1 MNKDNLSAL
10 LMAVAVVSLIA
21 GFAVYFN
28 SPDLNKTASSSSSPG
43 GSITKFI
50 PATITKN
57 GNANSSSSSNSQ
69 IKNAQFQIDKSQFK
83 KAPDFAKI
91 TGYVNTEPINI
102 KDLKGK
108 VVLVDFWTYSCINCI
123 RTIPYLVDWNEK
135 YADKGLVI
143 VGIHSPEFEFEKNI
157 DNVKAAVQKYGIK
170 YPVLQDNDKG
180 TWDAYQNRYWPR
192 KYLIDNEGYIRYD
205 HIGEGGYAEIEKVIQ
220 SLLTERAAQAG
231 ISEINLNINKNT
243 TTPKNVQ
250 TVDFAKVNT
259 PELYFGYQLARAP
272 LGNPEGFKPNQI
284 VTYSVPQ
291 RSDIKP
297 NAIYLIG
304 DWKNNADNMEL
315 QSDTGRIAL
324 VYSAKSANIVAGAGA
339 KGTAAA
345 ANELSISEDGSALTN
360 KTGRGMDLSDQGKL
374 VVDGQRLYNL
384 SMHEG
389 YDWHSLIIDVK
400 GKGFQ
405 IYTFTFG

>member
-1 MNKDNLSAL
+1 MNKDNISAL
-10 LMAVAVVSLIA
+10 LMAIAVVSLIV

-28 SPDLNKTASSSSSPG
+28 SPDLNKAASSLSSL
-43 GSITKFI
+43 GSSRTEFI
-50 PATITKN
+50 PAAINKN
-57 GNANSSSSSNSQ
+57 GNASSSH
-69 IKNAQFQIDKSQFK
+69 IEKAQFQIDKSQFK
-83 KAPDFAKI
+83 KAPEFAKI
-91 TGYVNTEPINI
+91 TGYINTEPINL
-102 KDLKGK
+102 KNLKGK

-220 SLLTERAAQAG
+220 SLLTERAAQTG
-231 ISEINLNINKNT
+231 ISGINLNINKNT

-284 VTYSVPQ
+284 VTYSIPQ
-291 RSDIKP
+291 RFDLKP

-315 QSDTGRIAL
+315 QSDSGRIAL
-324 VYSAKSANIVAGAGA
+324 VYSAKSANIVAGEKGA
-339 KGTAAA
+339 VAAA
-345 ANELSISEDGSALTN
+345 ELSISEDGAALTN
-360 KTGRGMDLSDQGKL
+360 KSGRGIDLSDQGKL